1 MDSNIV
7 IALVGALINIILSVV
22 IPCIFKKSEN
32 DIVNDVKKVYAANRQ
47 LILSSSIIIGITIY
61 LALEFTPQ
69 LKEVFD
75 NLIDSSDSSESSD
88 MSQIVRNNWEA
99 SSGPF
104 LIASNLGPQ
113 LGNLARL
120 I

>member
-1 MDSNIV
+1 MDSSIV
-7 IALVGALINIILSVV
+7 IALVGALINIILSVI
-22 IPCIFKKSEN
+22 IPCLFKKSEN
-32 DIVNDVKKVYAANRQ
+32 DTINDVKKVYAANRQ

-75 NLIDSSDSSESSD
+75 NIIDSSDSSESFD
-88 MSQIVRNNWEA
+88 MNHFA
-99 SSGPF
+99 SGPWKF
-104 LIASNLGPQ
+104 QTSSYPQLSNL
-113 LGNLARL
+113 LRL